1 VAVELP
7 AGTIDERTAAE
18 AADRFHDA
26 HEQRYGYSY
35 RRATDRGTTGRQT
48 MEWVNVRVTGIGPI
62 ARPAL
67 RELPAGDGGPAR
79 ALGGERTVIFGDTA
93 AECPI
98 YERSRL
104 APGDVLH
111 GPSIVEEYGATTVVY
126 PGQRI
131 VVDRLGN
138 LILTRAAEEA
148 RA

>member
-1 VAVELP
+1 
-7 AGTIDERTAAE
+7 
-18 AADRFHDA
+18 
-26 HEQRYGYSY
+26 
-35 RRATDRGTTGRQT
+35 
-48 MEWVNVRVTGIGPI
+48 VTGIGPI

-79 ALGGERTVIFGDTA
+79 ALSGERTVIFGDKA

-98 YERSRL
+98 YERARL